1 MGVEIYAINLR
12 KKLEITDPPFS
23 PKIAFQKLGVIYQ
36 ESPLE
41 GCLGTTVRIPGGPSG
56 VIVSSAIAE
65 VGKINFTAA
74 HELGHL
80 TIPSHANQTFRC
92 DESSLN
98 WFKSKANPQE
108 LEANEF
114 AAEWLLPKDVFRAK
128 TRGRDPGFSLILDLC
143 STFETTITATA
154 TRLVELTDHQMM
166 LVVSTDNQ
174 MKYFKRSHDFPYF
187 LDFGA
192 TPKTAVRRVASEE
205 ISQDD
210 YLTVES
216 DMWFKGRQP
225 ASGEVY
231 EWSLK
236 LRDYPT
242 VLTLLWVGE

>member
-1 MGVEIYAINLR
+1 MGVDVYANKLR
-12 KKLEITDPPFS
+12 KELDMNDPPFY
-23 PKIAFQKLGVIYQ
+23 PKIAFQKLDVIYQ
-36 ESPLE
+36 EVPLD

-56 VIVSSAIAE
+56 VMVSSEIIE
-65 VGKINFTAA
+65 PGKVNFTAA

-80 TIPSHANQTFRC
+80 TIPSHANRTFKC

-114 AAEWLLPKDVFRAK
+114 AAEWLLPKEMFREK
-128 TRGRDPGFSLILDLC
+128 LKGREPGFDLILELC
-143 STFETTITATA
+143 AIFETTITATA

-166 LVVSTDNQ
+166 LVVSENNR
-174 MKYFKRSHDFPYF
+174 MKYFKKNDNIQYF
-187 LDFGA
+187 LDFG
-192 TPKTAVRRVASEE
+192 TIPETAARRVAREE
-205 ISQDD
+205 LTQED

-216 DMWFKGRQP
+216 DMWFRGRQP
-225 ASGEVY
+225 RSREVY

-242 VLTLLWVGE
+242 VLTLLWIDE

>member
-1 MGVEIYAINLR
+1 MGVDVYASKLRIELDMNL
-12 KKLEITDPPFS
+12 PPFS
-23 PKIAFQKLGVIYQ
+23 PKIAFQKLDVMYQ
-36 ESPLE
+36 EVPLD

-56 VIVSSAIAE
+56 VMVSSEIIE
-65 VGKINFTAA
+65 PGKVNFTAA

-80 TIPSHANQTFRC
+80 TIPSHANRTFRC

-114 AAEWLLPKDVFRAK
+114 AAEWLLPKDIFRAK
-128 TRGRDPGFSLILDLC
+128 LKGREPGFDLIMDLC
-143 STFETTITATA
+143 AIFETTITATA

-192 TPKTAVRRVASEE
+192 TPKSAVRRVANEE
-205 ISQDD
+205 ISQED
-210 YLTVES
+210 YLSVES

-225 ASGEVY
+225 ESGEAY

-242 VLTLLWVGE
+242 VLTLIWVEE